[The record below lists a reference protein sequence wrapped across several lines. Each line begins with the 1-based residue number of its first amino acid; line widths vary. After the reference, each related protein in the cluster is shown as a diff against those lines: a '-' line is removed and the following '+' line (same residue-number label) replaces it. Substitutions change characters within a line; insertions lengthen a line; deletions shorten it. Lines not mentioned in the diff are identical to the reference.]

1 MDNSIV
7 KYSYEVHPKIPIK
20 NVIPKEA
27 IYRIKV
33 LDLTKD
39 QVLECLKCGN
49 VYRIFDRDTLIQ
61 VTIYNIDTLHVNT
74 YNAPEKVYIDPS
86 KKTDVV
92 EVIDL
97 STTEYIS
104 ESIRESNTI
113 DSLSE
118 STTEYISG
126 STTEY
131 ISDSISESNT
141 IDSLSESTTEYIS
154 GSISESNSESNFYRK
169 KKRYN

>member
-1 MDNSIV
+1 MDNSMV

-20 NVIPKEA
+20 NVIPNEA

-118 STTEYISG
+118 S
-126 STTEY
+126 
-131 ISDSISESNT
+131 ISESNT
-141 IDSLSESTTEYIS
+141 IDSLSESITEYIS
-154 GSISESNSESNFYRK
+154 ESISESNSESNFYRK